1 MKTKAEIRQEMRA
14 KRIEVSQETRLEA
27 GQEIAKKLV
36 ESEVRLLLKAWKV
49 ALYLSVTHEIPTRY
63 IVRSIWEA
71 GREIV
76 VPYWSATQKS
86 YQLTLMKP
94 AANLIKGKMGIRE
107 PQERIPVSPVEVDA
121 FILPGLA
128 FDLQG
133 GRLGYGAGIYDTILS
148 QARKNTPKI
157 AICYDWQILED
168 PLPLESHDVRMDW
181 IVTEKRVINCK
192 KNNGL

>member
-14 KRIEVSQETRLEA
+14 KRKEIAQEKRLEA

-36 ESEVRLLLKAWKV
+36 ESEIRLLLQAWKV
-49 ALYLSVTHEIPTRY
+49 AIYLSMTHEIPTRY

-71 GREIV
+71 GREVV
-76 VPYWSATQKS
+76 VPYWSTTQEI

-94 AANLIKGKMGIRE
+94 MAKLITGKMGIRE
-107 PQERIPVSPVEVDA
+107 PQARIPVSPVEVDT

-148 QARKNTPKI
+148 KARKSAPKI
-157 AICYDWQILED
+157 AICYDWQVLDEPI
-168 PLPLESHDVRMDW
+168 PLEPHDVRMDYL
-181 IVTEKRVINCK
+181 VTEKRVINCK
-192 KNNGL
+192 KQI

>member
-14 KRIEVSQETRLEA
+14 KRKEIAQEKRLEA

-36 ESEVRLLLKAWKV
+36 ESEIRLLLQAWKV
-49 ALYLSVTHEIPTRY
+49 AIYLSMSHEIPTRY

-71 GREIV
+71 GREVV
-76 VPYWSATQKS
+76 VPYWSTTQEI

-94 AANLIKGKMGIRE
+94 MAKLITGKMGIRE
-107 PQERIPVSPVEVDA
+107 PQARIPVSPVEVDT

-148 QARKNTPKI
+148 KARKSAPKI
-157 AICYDWQILED
+157 AICYDWQVLDEPI
-168 PLPLESHDVRMDW
+168 PLEPHDVRMDYL
-181 IVTEKRVINCK
+181 VTEKRVINCK
-192 KNNGL
+192 KQI

>member
-14 KRIEVSQETRLEA
+14 KRKEISQEKRLEA

-36 ESEVRLLLKAWKV
+36 ESEIRLLLQAWKV
-49 ALYLSVTHEIPTRY
+49 ALYLSMTHEIPTRF
-63 IVRSIWEA
+63 IARSIWEA

-76 VPYWSATQKS
+76 VPYWSTTQEI

-94 AANLIKGKMGIRE
+94 STTLITGKMGIRE
-107 PQERIPVSPVEVDA
+107 PQERIPVSPVEVDT

-133 GRLGYGAGIYDTILS
+133 GRLGYGAGIYDTILA
-148 QARKNTPKI
+148 QARKSAPKI
-157 AICYDWQILED
+157 ALCYDWQVLDE
-168 PLPLESHDVRMDW
+168 PLPLEPHDVRMDYL
-181 IVTEKRVINCK
+181 VTEKRVINCK
-192 KNNGL
+192 KNNDL